1 MNTNKLHYKEFN
13 MSLLDAVI
21 AVITH
26 TRNQT
31 LKLVADLSDEQLAK
45 QPAPKMNH
53 PAWVL
58 GHLLQVDY
66 AFLNTISGMPLP
78 ALIDDAWKA
87 TYGGKSEP
95 VADRSKY
102 KPKQFYI
109 EHLAAVREQIYS
121 KLRSLSEADLAKPH
135 PDPAR
140 RERMPTI
147 GHAITF
153 YGTWHEA
160 YHSGQL
166 SAWRRVL
173 GLPPV

>member
-1 MNTNKLHYKEFN
+1 VVALFAAIP
-13 MSLLDAVI
+13 MSATAKHRGPAVKN
-21 AVITH
+21 AARYCKAQRSQMGAT
-26 TRNQT
+26 
-31 LKLVADLSDEQLAK
+31 
-45 QPAPKMNH
+45 
-53 PAWVL
+53 
-58 GHLLQVDY
+58 
-66 AFLNTISGMPLP
+66 AFQ
-78 ALIDDAWKA
+78 A

-95 VADRSKY
+95 VADKSKY

-121 KLRSLSEADLAKPH
+121 KLKTLTDADLAKPH

-166 SAWRRVL
+166 STWRRVQ

>member
-1 MNTNKLHYKEFN
+1 MP
-13 MSLLDAVI
+13 MLDSYLMVLN
-21 AVITH
+21 H

-31 LKLVADLSDEQLAK
+31 LKLVADLTDEQLAV

-53 PAWVL
+53 AAWVL
-58 GHLLQVDY
+58 GHLLVVDY
-66 AFLNTISGMPLP
+66 SFLAIITGQP
-78 ALIDDAWKA
+78 APGWIDDAFRA

-95 VADRSKY
+95 VADKSKY
-102 KPKQFYI
+102 QPKAFYI
-109 EHLAAVREQIYS
+109 ERLLAVREQIVARL
-121 KLRSLSEADLAKPH
+121 KQMKPIDFQQPH

-147 GHAITF
+147 GHAVML

-166 SAWRRVL
+166 SAWRRVQ
-173 GLPPV
+173 GLPAV

>member
-1 MNTNKLHYKEFN
+1 
-13 MSLLDAVI
+13 MSLLDGVI
-21 AVITH
+21 SVITH

-31 LKLVADLSDEQLAK
+31 LKLVADLSDEQLCI
-45 QPAPKMNH
+45 QPAPRTNH

-58 GHLLQVDY
+58 GHLLLVDLS
-66 AFLNTISGMPLP
+66 FLKTIGGPDVP
-78 ALIDDAWKA
+78 AWVDDAFRA

-95 VADRSKY
+95 IADKGKY
-102 KPKQFYI
+102 KPKAFYI
-109 EHLAAVREQIYS
+109 EKMAAVREQLYARL
-121 KLRSLSEADLAKPH
+121 KTLTPADLAQPH

-147 GHAITF
+147 GQAVVF

-166 SAWRRVL
+166 STWRRVQ